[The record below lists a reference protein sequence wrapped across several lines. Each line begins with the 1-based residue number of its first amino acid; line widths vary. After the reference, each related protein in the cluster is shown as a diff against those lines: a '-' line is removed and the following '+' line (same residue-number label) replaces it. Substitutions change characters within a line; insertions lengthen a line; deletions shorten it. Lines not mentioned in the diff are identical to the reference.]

1 MKKDYESLTSLLE
14 KAKAGDRA
22 AQDRLASL
30 SRNFIKQLSERSIG
44 EKLGRRMDS
53 SDLVQETQLEVFRD
67 LVRIK
72 AKDTRGFFAFV
83 KSVYDMTFLAK
94 LRHGMRG
101 KRNIAAEVQVDATV
115 AEELEITDKDPAQA
129 EMEQLCLDALEV
141 LNKNERHAIWRKH
154 VEGATIAQ
162 LVEELELGPKAVL
175 GLLKRAREKLR
186 LHLQDAL
193 SGTLPHDD

>member
-115 AEELEITDKDPAQA
+115 AEELEIADKDPAQA

>member
-1 MKKDYESLTSLLE
+1 
-14 KAKAGDRA
+14 
-22 AQDRLASL
+22 
-30 SRNFIKQLSERSIG
+30 
-44 EKLGRRMDS
+44 MDS

-115 AEELEITDKDPAQA
+115 AEELEIADKDPAQA

>member
-1 MKKDYESLTSLLE
+1 MKKEYESLTSLLE
-14 KAKAGDRA
+14 KAKAGDRT

-72 AKDTRGFFAFV
+72 AKDKRGFFAFV
-83 KSVYDMTFLAK
+83 RSVYDMTLLAK

-129 EMEQLCLDALEV
+129 EMEQLCLDALQV

-162 LVEELELGPKAVL
+162 LVQELELGPKAVL

>member
-1 MKKDYESLTSLLE
+1 
-14 KAKAGDRA
+14 
-22 AQDRLASL
+22 
-30 SRNFIKQLSERSIG
+30 
-44 EKLGRRMDS
+44 
-53 SDLVQETQLEVFRD
+53 
-67 LVRIK
+67 
-72 AKDTRGFFAFV
+72 
-83 KSVYDMTFLAK
+83 
-94 LRHGMRG
+94 MRG

-115 AEELEITDKDPAQA
+115 AEELVIADKDPAQA
-129 EMEQLCLDALEV
+129 EMEQLCLDALQV

-162 LVEELELGPKAVL
+162 LVQELELGPKAVL

>member
-1 MKKDYESLTSLLE
+1 MKKDFESLTSLLE

-115 AEELEITDKDPAQA
+115 AEELEIADKDPAQA

>member
-115 AEELEITDKDPAQA
+115 AEELEIADKDPAQA

-162 LVEELELGPKAVL
+162 LVQELELGPKAVL

>member
-1 MKKDYESLTSLLE
+1 MKKEDESLTSLLE

-83 KSVYDMTFLAK
+83 RSVYDMTFLAK

-115 AEELEITDKDPAQA
+115 AEELVIADKDPAQA
-129 EMEQLCLDALEV
+129 EMEQLCLDALQV

-162 LVEELELGPKAVL
+162 LGQELELGPKAVL